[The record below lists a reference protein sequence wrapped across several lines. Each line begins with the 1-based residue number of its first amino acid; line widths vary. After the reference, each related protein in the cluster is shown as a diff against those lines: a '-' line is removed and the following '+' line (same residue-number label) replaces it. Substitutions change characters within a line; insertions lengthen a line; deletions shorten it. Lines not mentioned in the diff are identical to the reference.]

1 MSLFVIKASQ
11 LLLSLSILV
20 ILHEFGHYI
29 PARLFKTRVEKF
41 FLFFDV
47 KFALFKKKIGNT
59 VYGIGW
65 LPLGGY
71 VKIAGMIDES
81 MDREQMKKPPQPW
94 EFRSKPAWQR
104 LIIMLGGV
112 IVNFLLAVFIYIGLA
127 YSQGEQFLP
136 MEGLKGGVW
145 ISNPEIGETLNIQT
159 GDKILEVD
167 GEKITYFND
176 LLPEI
181 VNGSSLTIEREGN
194 IFEQEIPVDFIA
206 ALIDNKD
213 QGPFLFPRQPF
224 VISNVPEDSE
234 NANSGLRPHDRW
246 ISINGQPATYYDQV
260 TEILNTNKAQT
271 VSATVLHSDGLTEDV
286 QIKVDEEGK
295 LGVYAEVAYDELQ
308 KTGLIAYEDRQYSIV
323 EAIPAGFRRGQK
335 VLGGYIG
342 QFKKIL
348 NPETKAYKG
357 VGGFGAIGNLFPGR
371 WNWIDFWETT
381 ALISI
386 ILAFM
391 NVLPIPAL
399 DGGHVMFLLYEIIT
413 GRKPNEKF
421 LEYAQITGFFLL
433 ILLFVLANGNDLYRA
448 LFS

>member
-47 KFALFKKKIGNT
+47 KFALFKKKIGDT

-136 MEGLKGGVW
+136 IEGLKGGVW

-194 IFEQEIPVDFIA
+194 IFEQEIPVDFIS

-224 VISNVPEDSE
+224 VISSVPENSE
-234 NANSGLRPHDRW
+234 NADSGLRPQDRW
-246 ISINGQPATYYDQV
+246 LSINGQPATYYDQV
-260 TEILNTNKAQT
+260 SEILNANKGQT
-271 VSATVLHSDGLTEDV
+271 VSSTVLHSDGLTEDV
-286 QIKVDEEGK
+286 LIKVDEEGK

-323 EAIPAGFRRGQK
+323 EAIPAGFQRGQK

-357 VGGFGAIGNLFPGR
+357 VGGFGAIGNLFPDR
-371 WNWIDFWETT
+371 WNWIDFWQTT

-413 GRKPNEKF
+413 RRKPNEKF
-421 LEYAQITGFFLL
+421 LEYAQITGFLLL